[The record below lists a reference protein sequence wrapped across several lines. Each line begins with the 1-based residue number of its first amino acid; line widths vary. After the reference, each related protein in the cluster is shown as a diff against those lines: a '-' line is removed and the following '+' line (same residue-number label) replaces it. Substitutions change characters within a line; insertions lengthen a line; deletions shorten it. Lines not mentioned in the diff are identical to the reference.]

1 MNQNKTNKTALIFAM
16 LIVIVLLLFLVGGIM
31 SGAMLSGG
39 MLSTGRM
46 VGFNWMWLPVLL
58 LLVLLGIFLW
68 IVFGHKK

>member
-1 MNQNKTNKTALIFAM
+1 MKENRTALLIAI
-16 LIVIVLLLFLVGGIM
+16 LIVILLLLFLGGGVM

-39 MLSTGRM
+39 MMGTGRM

-68 IVFGHKK
+68 IVFNRKQ